1 MQNSFPDM
9 LKILRVHQ
17 VNATCGAVSDES
29 GKLGI
34 AVIVRENYREANMSF
49 SVPDGRMAGIANSGS
64 GL

>member
-17 VNATCGAVSDES
+17 VNATCGAVNDES
-29 GKLGI
+29 GKQGYCLH
-34 AVIVRENYREANMSF
+34 NYSEASMSF

>member
-17 VNATCGAVSDES
+17 VNATVVMKVARVD
-29 GKLGI
+29 I
-34 AVIVRENYREANMSF
+34 AVIARENYREASMSF